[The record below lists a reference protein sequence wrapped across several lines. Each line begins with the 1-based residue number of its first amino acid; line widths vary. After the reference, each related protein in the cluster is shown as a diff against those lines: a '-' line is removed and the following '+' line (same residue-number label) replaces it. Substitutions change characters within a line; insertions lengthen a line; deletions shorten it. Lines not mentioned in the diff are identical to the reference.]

1 MITNDEDQ
9 ADKGRSEP
17 GCQTYNL
24 ALTASNGPTAMLMA
38 QGIIRLRALP
48 IREPENAASNP

>member
-38 QGIIRLRALP
+38 QGPRKPEAIR
-48 IREPENAASNP
+48 